1 MRRLAIAIAA
11 MIAAGFGAAP
21 TQAQPYPDKPIK
33 LVIPLVA
40 GSPITAL
47 ARVIAQPL
55 SARLGQQV
63 VIENRPGAGTSIG
76 VKAAA
81 ALPAD
86 GYSLLMYGQNIAYL
100 QMLYPDLGFD
110 PIKAFVPIA
119 PLAQFSHVFV
129 IAPEIPA
136 KTLKEFVAY
145 AKARPGKLNFG
156 FGLGTMPQIIGE
168 YFNKVAGL
176 DIVSVP
182 YKGGEQVRV
191 DLLGGRIQ
199 MNVGPPTNLM
209 ALIRSGKL
217 RPIAVTNKQR
227 LKDLP
232 DVPTMIESGYPQ
244 VGFHPDVWQGILAP
258 VGTPAA
264 IVAKLNAEINAVL
277 KTPEVQASLLRLGV
291 DDTMIMSAQEFAAF
305 IGGEAKKWPPI
316 IKTIGLKAL

>member
-1 MRRLAIAIAA
+1 ML
-11 MIAAGFGAAP
+11 AAGFGAAP
-21 TQAQPYPDKPIK
+21 AHAQPYPEKPIK
-33 LVIPLVA
+33 LIVPLVP

-47 ARVIAQPL
+47 ARVVAQPL

-63 VIENRPGAGTSIG
+63 IIENRPGAGTSIG

-81 ALPAD
+81 ALPPD
-86 GYSLLMYGQNIAYL
+86 GYNLLMYGQNIAYI
-100 QMLYPDLGFD
+100 QMIYPDLGFD
-110 PIKAFVPIA
+110 PLKTFVPVA

-145 AKARPGKLNFG
+145 AKASPGKLNFG

-209 ALIRSGKL
+209 ALIRNGKL
-217 RPIAVTNKQR
+217 RPIAVTNKSR

-258 VGTPAA
+258 VGTPRE
-264 IVAKLNAEINAVL
+264 IVEKLNAEINAVL
-277 KTPEVQASLLRLGV
+277 KMPDVRASLLRMGV
-291 DDTMIMSAQEFAAF
+291 DEPMTMSTAEFAVFVA
-305 IGGEAKKWPPI
+305 GEDKKWPPI
-316 IKTIGLKAL
+316 IKTIGLKAQ